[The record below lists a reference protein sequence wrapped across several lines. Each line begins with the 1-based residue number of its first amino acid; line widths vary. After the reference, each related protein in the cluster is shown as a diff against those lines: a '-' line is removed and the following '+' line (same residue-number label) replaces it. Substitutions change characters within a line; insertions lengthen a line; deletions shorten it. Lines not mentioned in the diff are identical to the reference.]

1 MNKII
6 SAGDGSLLRSQVFL
20 EIEKA
25 ILDGNLVPGDS
36 LNELKLSQ
44 QLGVSRTP
52 IREALRQLDLEG
64 LVKTIPNKGAI
75 VVGVSQKDIE
85 DIYNLRIIL
94 EGLAAKSAAE
104 NIAEKELEQLENVVE
119 LQEFYS
125 AKKDYLQ
132 VWLLDTKFHE
142 IIFSVCNNRILNH
155 TLLNF
160 HHYIQ
165 KARELSFET
174 SGRSTAATSE
184 HRKIFEAIKNHD
196 GASAEVLAAQHVQF
210 AKDNFLEK
218 IKK

>member
-64 LVKTIPNKGAI
+64 L
-75 VVGVSQKDIE
+75 
-85 DIYNLRIIL
+85 
-94 EGLAAKSAAE
+94 AAKGAAE